1 MTKQAFVAEIVGPAG
16 VGKST
21 LSRLLNHRDVTVRTG
36 LSVWGLPAVLL
47 LRNLCFA
54 LPVILDLYGAAG
66 RLRWDEAKQIVRLMA
81 LHQLL
86 KQAWLQ
92 NYQSLV
98 LDEGAVFT
106 LAKLY
111 AFGSGNSKSRFC
123 EKWLQDFLK
132 LWAGTL
138 DAVIWLDAPDSVL
151 TERIRTR
158 NKAHRVK
165 EETDREIHEFLA
177 LYRASYEKI
186 ILELTTLRSLKVIRL
201 NTELLAP
208 ERVAD
213 VVLAG
218 LREEGRTWQPRA

>member
-36 LSVWGLPAVLL
+36 LSVWRLPPALL
-47 LRNLCFA
+47 FRNLCFA

-66 RLRWDEAKQIVRLMA
+66 RLRWDEVKQIVRLMA

-86 KQAWLQ
+86 KQRWLQ
-92 NYQSLV
+92 NYQTLV

-106 LAKLY
+106 LAKLC
-111 AFGSGNSKSRFC
+111 AFGREDTKSRFC
-123 EKWLQDFLK
+123 EKWLQDFLR

-138 DAVIWLDAPDSVL
+138 DAVIWLDAPDSIL
-151 TERIRTR
+151 TERIRAR

-165 EETDREIHEFLA
+165 AGTDREIHEFLA
-177 LYRASYEKI
+177 RYRASYEKI
-186 ILELTTLRSLKVIRL
+186 ISELTTHRSLKVIRL
-201 NTELLAP
+201 NTGLLAQD
-208 ERVAD
+208 RVAD
-213 VVLAG
+213 AALAG
-218 LREEGRTWQPRA
+218 LRDEWGT